1 MNAERISP
9 IPANGQ
15 VRIVTLAM
23 STTTRLYVYSIA
35 VAGLLMIAYGAGTW
49 HSSNPAMLA
58 VYLILTVLASSL
70 KISLPGVTGTMSVW
84 FLFILIGFTEMN
96 LAEAL
101 VLSSSA
107 TVVQCFWRA
116 KQRPKRI
123 QVFFNI
129 GAAALATGAGFG
141 VYHSSLW
148 ARTGVGF
155 PLPLGIA
162 ASVFFLCNTTPIA
175 VVIALTEGKPPWT
188 VWKESYFW
196 CFPYYLAGASLAAAV
211 SVVTRHFGWEVA
223 PMTLPVIFIIFRTYK
238 GYFDNLR
245 IQKEHAESL
254 ARLAAIVESAD
265 AAIVSEDTNG
275 IVLTWNRGAERIF
288 GYSSNEMIG
297 RSMSALVPQDRRE
310 EDEANM
316 ERLKQGATIDHLETT
331 RLTKSGTVI
340 HLLITIS
347 PIRDFAGQ
355 VCGMAHVGWDITL
368 MKRLESQLSQAQKL
382 ESIGQLAAGVAHEIN
397 TPIQYIGDNTR
408 FLENAFGDLVRLAAM
423 QCETAIRPNRQAS
436 GEQEGA
442 DSVLSYLQNEIPSAI
457 AQMNEGIDQ
466 VARIVRAMKEFS
478 HPGAVE
484 KVPVD
489 VNRSI
494 ESTVLVSRNEWKYV
508 ADLTTALDR
517 DLPLIP
523 AVSGELNQVI
533 LNLIVNAAHAIG
545 DVVKDS
551 DQKGLI
557 HITTSQTGG
566 FIEIRVRDTGCGI
579 PESVRARV
587 FDPFFTTKPVGK
599 GTGQGLAIAHSVVV
613 QKHRGSIRLE
623 SEVGRG
629 TTFIIKLPLATDPVN
644 QINSVGSDS
653 GRNQLAVADS
663 TPVPAQF

>member
-1 MNAERISP
+1 
-9 IPANGQ
+9 
-15 VRIVTLAM
+15 M
-23 STTTRLYVYSIA
+23 STTTRLYVYSIT
-35 VAGLLMIAYGAGTW
+35 VAGLLMIAYGVGTW

-84 FLFILIGFTEMN
+84 FLFILIGFTEMS
-96 LAEAL
+96 LAETL
-101 VLSSSA
+101 LLSSSA
-107 TVVQCFWRA
+107 TIVQCFWRA

-123 QVFFNI
+123 QILFNI
-129 GAAALATGAGFG
+129 GAAALATGVGFG
-141 VYHSSLW
+141 VYHGSLW
-148 ARTGVGF
+148 ARIGVGF

-162 ASVFFLCNTTPIA
+162 AIVFFLCNTTPIA
-175 VVIALTEGKPPWT
+175 VVIGLTEGKPPWN
-188 VWKESYFW
+188 VWKQSYLW
-196 CFPYYLAGASLAAAV
+196 CFPYYFAGASLAAAV

-223 PMTLPVIFIIFRTYK
+223 PMTLPVIVIIFRTYK
-238 GYFDNLR
+238 GYFDSLR
-245 IQKEHAESL
+245 IQKEHAESV

-288 GYSSNEMIG
+288 GYSSDEMLG
-297 RSMSALVPQDRRE
+297 RRLSILVPEDRRQ

-316 ERLKQGATIDHLETT
+316 ERLRQGATVDHVETT
-331 RLTKSGTVI
+331 RLTKSGSLI

-347 PIRDFAGQ
+347 PIRDFAGR

-408 FLENAFGDLVRLAAM
+408 FLETAFGDLVKLAAM
-423 QCETAIRPNRQAS
+423 PRETPIRPNRPAS
-436 GEQEGA
+436 GEQEEA
-442 DSVLSYLQNEIPSAI
+442 DNILSYLQNEIPSAI
-457 AQMNEGIDQ
+457 AHMNEGIDQ

-489 VNRSI
+489 VNRAI

-508 ADLTTALDR
+508 ADLTTALAR

-545 DVVKDS
+545 DVVRNS
-551 DQKGLI
+551 DKKGLI
-557 HITTSQTGG
+557 HISTSRNDR

-587 FDPFFTTKPVGK
+587 FDPFFTTKPVDK

-623 SEVGRG
+623 SEVGHG
-629 TTFIIKLPLATDPVN
+629 TTFIIQLPLVADPASQIDSAAT
-644 QINSVGSDS
+644 DS
-653 GRNQLAVADS
+653 GRSQLDVANS
-663 TPVPAQF
+663 APVPAQF